1 MKQIKFK
8 DIRNVVVCGGIHF
21 DEMLEI
27 LFVVIVTVVSLL
39 MNT

>member
-1 MKQIKFK
+1 MKQIKFR
-8 DIRNVVVCGGIHF
+8 DIRNIVICGGIHF

-27 LFVVIVTVVSLL
+27 LFVLIVAVVSLL